1 MEGEWV
7 VIAKTSGAYCPV
19 SLLQRLL
26 EQGQYRR
33 SPSEPF
39 EDVGPLLRAVGPR
52 GNSLKQV
59 VGSITNPVPALSYT
73 SFLESCKRM
82 CAAVGIFKNIGLHSF
97 RIGGATTAAAAGIP
111 DRLFKQHGRWKTDD
125 SKDRYVRESLANMLS
140 VSQALG
146 L

>member
-1 MEGEWV
+1 
-7 VIAKTSGAYCPV
+7 
-19 SLLQRLL
+19 
-26 EQGQYRR
+26 
-33 SPSEPF
+33 
-39 EDVGPLLRAVGPR
+39 
-52 GNSLKQV
+52 
-59 VGSITNPVPALSYT
+59 
-73 SFLESCKRM
+73 M